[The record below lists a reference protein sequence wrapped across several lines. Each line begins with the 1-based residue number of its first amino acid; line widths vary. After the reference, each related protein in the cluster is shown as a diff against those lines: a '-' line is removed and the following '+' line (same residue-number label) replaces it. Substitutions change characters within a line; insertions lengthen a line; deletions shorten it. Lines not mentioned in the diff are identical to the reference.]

1 MKIRVPVQVR
11 AGVKTV
17 TIFYKMK
24 WISTNERLPENYQL
38 VLIYEPSDRVHLHKG
53 VPSRYHAAQFVIVE
67 DPIPGNFKRYRWLG
81 DGRCS
86 WNGQDVTFW
95 AEIESAPGGSSTFAA
110 I

>member
-38 VLIYEPSDRVHLHKG
+38 VLIYEPSDRVHHVKH
-53 VPSRYHAAQFVIVE
+53 VPSRYHVAQFIKGRGGME
-67 DPIPGNFKRYRWLG
+67 SHKWIG
-81 DGRCS
+81 DGPCGWS
-86 WNGQDVTFW
+86 GEPVSFW